1 MGGVIAMADR
11 RWKENKKQV
20 ARASE
25 QEATEP
31 LAALLLHD
39 ISLELEA
46 DHRRRAASR
55 SPEECSSSVARTSKA
70 WVR

>member
-1 MGGVIAMADR
+1 MADR

-46 DHRRRAASR
+46 DDRRRAASR
-55 SPEECSSSVARTSKA
+55 SPEERSSSVARTSKA